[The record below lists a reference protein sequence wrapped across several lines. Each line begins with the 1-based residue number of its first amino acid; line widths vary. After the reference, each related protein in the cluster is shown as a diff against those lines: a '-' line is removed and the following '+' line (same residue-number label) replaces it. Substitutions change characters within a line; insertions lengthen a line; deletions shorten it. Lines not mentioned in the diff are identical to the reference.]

1 VGLVVAGRII
11 GARPSAQDPPET
23 TGAGTEELGDGA
35 GDWAGAERP
44 LDPELVLEGPLL
56 EDDDEA
62 WLDVAVAELVE
73 LWPWKD
79 LAAANEMTPASATAP
94 AISQRL
100 TREISASPALRALT
114 DRGPM
119 VPDGRRQPLENAK
132 RAVRKR

>member
-1 VGLVVAGRII
+1 VGLVVAARVI

-23 TGAGTEELGDGA
+23 TGAGTEELAAAA

-56 EDDDEA
+56 EDGD
-62 WLDVAVAELVE
+62 WLDVAAAELVE

-79 LAAANEMTPASATAP
+79 LAAATEMTPVSATAP

-114 DRGPM
+114 DRGFM